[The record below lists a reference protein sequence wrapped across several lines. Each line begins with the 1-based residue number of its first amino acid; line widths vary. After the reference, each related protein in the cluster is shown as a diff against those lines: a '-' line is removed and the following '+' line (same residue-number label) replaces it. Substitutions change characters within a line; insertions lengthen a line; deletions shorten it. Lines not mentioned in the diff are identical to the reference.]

1 MFKMIYFRYYASIC
15 WCFGSLVMSP
25 AYLLGSPTSQMATL
39 YVINLKKFK
48 IHLNKPKLKIVPIF
62 GRSNGLFMNDNPK

>member
-1 MFKMIYFRYYASIC
+1 MYFLVFWVPGYEPWISFGESHFTNGYFIC
-15 WCFGSLVMSP
+15 KS
-25 AYLLGSPTSQMATL
+25 Y
-39 YVINLKKFK
+39 LKKFK

>member
-1 MFKMIYFRYYASIC
+1 MFKMIYLRYYASIC

-39 YVINLKKFK
+39 YVI
-48 IHLNKPKLKIVPIF
+48 IF
-62 GRSNGLFMNDNPK
+62 EKVKNSFE